1 MVLEKETDMERKLTR
16 KVRVGNLEIG
26 GDSPI
31 SVQSMTNTDTRD
43 IRATIKQI
51 HQLQEAGCDIVRL
64 AIFDEDCVNNIKKIK
79 ANTKIPLVADIHFDY
94 RLAVASIKQGI
105 DKLRINPGNIGS
117 EKGVREIVA
126 AAKERLIPIR
136 IGVNS
141 GSIKKDFLYK
151 YGNTPKAM
159 VESALEQ
166 ISILE
171 KFGYEEIVISLK
183 ASSVNKT
190 VEAYRYIS
198 QYIDYPL
205 HLGVTEAGTSWSGTI
220 KSAIGIGALLLDG
233 IGDTLRVSLTA
244 DPVEEVKVGK
254 EILKALGIRKD
265 SIEIISCPTCG
276 RCNIELEQIV
286 SQVQEQIQ
294 DIKVPLTIAVMGC
307 VVNGPGEAKEADI
320 GIAGGRGR
328 VVLFKKG
335 NTIGSYPQEEA
346 VSILISEIRRMTDD
360 GSSCH
365 NSGL

>member
-1 MVLEKETDMERKLTR
+1 MVLEKETDMDRKLTK
-16 KVRVGNLEIG
+16 KVKVGSLEIG

-43 IRATIKQI
+43 VYATIKQI
-51 HQLQEAGCDIVRL
+51 HQLEKAGCDIVRL
-64 AIFDEDCVNNIKKIK
+64 AIFDEECANNIKDIK

-94 RLAVASIKQGI
+94 KLAVASIKQGI

-117 EKGVREIVA
+117 EKGVKEIVA

-183 ASSVNKT
+183 ASSVIKT

-198 QYIDYPL
+198 KYIDYPL

-220 KSAIGIGALLLDG
+220 KSSIGIGALLLDG

-244 DPVEEVKVGK
+244 DPVEEVKAGK

-276 RCNIELEQIV
+276 RCNIKLEQIV
-286 SQVQEQIQ
+286 NQVQDQIQ
-294 DIKVPLTIAVMGC
+294 DIKVPITIAVMGC

-320 GIAGGRGR
+320 GIAGGKGR

-335 NTIGSYPQEEA
+335 KTIGTYPQEEA
-346 VSILISEIRRMTDD
+346 VSRLISEIRRMTDD
-360 GSSCH
+360 GSSCN
-365 NSGL
+365 NSSL